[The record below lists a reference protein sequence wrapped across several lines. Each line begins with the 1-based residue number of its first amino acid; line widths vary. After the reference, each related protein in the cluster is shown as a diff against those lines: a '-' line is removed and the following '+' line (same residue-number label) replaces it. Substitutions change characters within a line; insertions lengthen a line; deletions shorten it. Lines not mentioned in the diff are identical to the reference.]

1 MRREESLGLSMERRG
16 GRGVCAR
23 IREGL
28 LNKGRPCGTPPILNP
43 FPASLESRLKLD
55 RNQRILKTTERS
67 HRDECFRAHG
77 LGVCLVAGG
86 PVC

>member
-1 MRREESLGLSMERRG
+1 M
-16 GRGVCAR
+16 CAR
-23 IREGL
+23 IWEGL
-28 LNKGRPCGTPPILNP
+28 LNKGRPCGPPPILNP

-77 LGVCLVAGG
+77 LGVCLVGG
-86 PVC
+86 GSVLEANVAL